1 MAKADPQRSCLGC
14 REVKSKD
21 ELLRFVLDPDGNPVP
36 DLAHKLPGRGGYTC
50 FNKCCLENAIKKRQF
65 NRAFKGDI
73 KQVLHENML
82 ALVTGLQEERIV
94 ATIALA
100 NKAGKVVSGSD
111 QVLDLLRKGRAAI
124 LILAAD
130 ISADSAAKF
139 LAVANKTGIESFR
152 FSLKEQLGS
161 PLGKD
166 IRTAVAV
173 APGSFAESL
182 RRELTRYGNFFKGGV
197 E

>member
-1 MAKADPQRSCLGC
+1 MVKADPQRSCLGC
-14 REVKSKD
+14 REVKPKD

-36 DLAHKLPGRGGYTC
+36 DLAKKLPGRGGYTC
-50 FNKCCLENAIKKRQF
+50 FSRSCLESAIKKRQF
-65 NRAFKGDI
+65 GRAFKGEI
-73 KQVLHENML
+73 KPVQLESML
-82 ALVTGLQEERIV
+82 ALVAGLQEERIV
-94 ATIALA
+94 STIALA
-100 NKAGKVVSGSD
+100 NKAGKIDSGSD
-111 QVLDLLRKGRAAI
+111 KVLDKLRKGGVAI

-130 ISADSAAKF
+130 ISVDSAAKF
-139 LAVANKTGIESFR
+139 LAVASRTGVETFR

-166 IRTAVAV
+166 IRTAIAV

-182 RRELTRYGNFFKGGV
+182 RRELRRYGNFFKGGA